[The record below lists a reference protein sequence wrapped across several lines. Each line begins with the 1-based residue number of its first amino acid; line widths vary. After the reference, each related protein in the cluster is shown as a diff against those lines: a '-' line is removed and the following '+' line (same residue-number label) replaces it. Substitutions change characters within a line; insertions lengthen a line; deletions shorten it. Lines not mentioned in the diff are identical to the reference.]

1 MRNLKKKLLAGLL
14 CGAMIFTGAQTF
26 AAPNDDA
33 DRADREAK
41 WQQEAAE
48 RIGGWSKYFAE
59 RYGLNSAEIEK
70 AFADG
75 VHIEDIK
82 NAALLAKL
90 SGKSFSDVLAM
101 KVDWPQVAQKLGVT
115 REQIKNFHDNERDE
129 AFAKKSGL
137 DVSAYKSLLKDG
149 YRPHDI
155 DIAARIAKASGK
167 DIKTV
172 LGSRKINNTWG
183 DVAKSFGVDIKTIMP
198 KPPGHR
204 DAPRDGHDERP
215 E

>member
-26 AAPNDDA
+26 AAPTDDA

-115 REQIKNFHDNERDE
+115 REQIKNFYANERDE

-137 DVSAYKSLLKDG
+137 DVSAYKSLVKDG

-172 LGSRKINNTWG
+172 LGSRKINNTWS

-198 KPPGHR
+198 KPHGHG
-204 DAPRDGHDERP
+204 DAPRDDRP